1 MCGRIAQ
8 AHTPDELTEL
18 FGFTEGAD
26 NLREV
31 RASYN
36 LPPSQLMPALVP
48 FSDSAA
54 WRSFTW
60 GIEPKWKGRPVI
72 NARSETV
79 AEKPF
84 FRRSF
89 QERRCVVPATAYYEW
104 RVRGE
109 PWCIRPREE
118 EPLLLAGI
126 YSRDQCVVLTRA
138 AHPDLAFIHDRMPVA
153 MPREMLLPWLHD
165 EGAAPHVFAAA
176 LDLPLR
182 AYRVSRGVGSPRFNS
197 PACLEALPE

>member
-18 FGFTEGAD
+18 LGFTEGAD

-31 RASYN
+31 RASFN

-48 FSDSAA
+48 FSTAAA
-54 WRSFTW
+54 WRSFVW
-60 GIEPKWKGRPVI
+60 GIEPKWKGRSVI

-89 QERRCVVPATAYYEW
+89 QERRCVLPATAYYEW
-104 RVRGE
+104 RARGE
-109 PWCIRPREE
+109 PWCIRPKAN

-126 YSRDQCVVLTRA
+126 HCGGQCVVLTRA
-138 AHPDLAFIHDRMPVA
+138 ARPDLAFIHDRMPVA
-153 MPREMLLPWLHD
+153 MPSDLLLPWLHD
-165 EGAAPHVFAAA
+165 EESAPHVFAAA
-176 LDLPLR
+176 LEVPLH
-182 AYRVSRGVGSPRFNS
+182 AYRVSSSVGSPRFNT